1 MELDCVGFLQWAL
14 PHVNM
19 RWAGF
24 RKVRKQVC
32 KRVRRRMKEL
42 NLQDYAAYQSWLSD
56 HEMEWEKFDTMCRIP
71 ISRFYRDWAVFDY
84 LKDEGLPLLAQ
95 KAQEENRPLRIWS
108 AGCASGEEPYTL
120 SLIWNLV
127 HKSIFHEVKLQ
138 IVATD
143 IDEHMLHR
151 SKTGCYSFGSLKA
164 LPREWLNEAF
174 TKKDN
179 DYCIHPEYGKNIEW
193 LQQDIRKE
201 NPDGIFDLVL
211 CRNLVAMYFETGL
224 QVEVFE
230 RIRQCLRPGGLLVL
244 GCHESLPEGLEGFI
258 VLEEKLNMY
267 IKNAGKKS

>member
-42 NLQDYAAYQSWLSD
+42 DLVDYEAYRKWLTD
-56 HEMEWEKFDTMCRIP
+56 HTSEWDVFDTMCRIP

-84 LKDEGLPLLAQ
+84 LKDESLPQMAIM
-95 KAQEENRPLRIWS
+95 AQEENRPLRIWS

-127 HKSIFHEVKLQ
+127 HKTRFPEVDLQ
-138 IVATD
+138 IIATD

-151 SKTGCYSFGSLKA
+151 AKTGCYSFGSLKG
-164 LPREWLNEAF
+164 LPREWVNDAF
-174 TKKDN
+174 TQKGREF
-179 DYCIHPEYGKNIEW
+179 CIQPEYGDMIQW
-193 LQQDIRKE
+193 LQEDIRQE
-201 NPDGIFDLVL
+201 MPEGVFDLVL
-211 CRNLVAMYFETGL
+211 CRNLVAMYFDTRL
-224 QVEVFE
+224 QHKVFE
-230 RIRQCLRPGGLLVL
+230 RIRQSMRPGAILVL
-244 GCHESLPEGLEGFI
+244 GCHEKLPEGVKGL
-258 VLEEKLNMY
+258 VVHEEKLNVY
-267 IKNAGKKS
+267 RKNAEKK